1 MAGRDTP
8 DHYTRRAHKEGY
20 PARSVYKLQE
30 AQERFS
36 LLKAGYAVLDVGA
49 APGSWSAYACKI
61 VKNGRVAAVD
71 LNPLN
76 LPAVPANLEFRQ
88 GDIFSDEVQR
98 WLAERGPFDAILS
111 DAAPSTTG
119 NRTVDTARSSALVE
133 AVLALAE
140 THLKAG
146 GNLIVKLFQGGNEQT
161 HLARFRAV
169 FASARPFKPKSSRKE
184 SFETF
189 LVGIGRKS
197 PAE

>member
-1 MAGRDTP
+1 MPGRDTP

-30 AQERFS
+30 AQDRFG
-36 LLKAGYAVLDVGA
+36 LLRPGDVVLDVGA
-49 APGSWSAYACKI
+49 APGSWSAYACQI
-61 VKNGRVAAVD
+61 VKGGRVAAVD

-76 LPAVPANLEFRQ
+76 LTTTPPNLEFRQ

-133 AVLALAE
+133 AVLALAD

-146 GNLIVKLFQGGNEQT
+146 GNLIVKVFQGGDEQA
-161 HLARFRAV
+161 HLAQFRAI
-169 FASARPFKPKSSRKE
+169 FDTAKPFKPKSSRKE

-189 LVGIGRKS
+189 LVGIGRNS
-197 PAE
+197 PA